1 LPAVFD
7 RNTIYDYV
15 YYPDT
20 QTWKSWQELVN
31 KDESENFP
39 KGTLVQNIVV
49 TTIDTIRYSFIQEY
63 CIQHKIPTIFCG
75 PTGTGKS
82 VYIQEVLL
90 NRLPKDMFDTIEI
103 GFSAQT

>member
-1 LPAVFD
+1 MPAVFD

-49 TTIDTIRYSFIQEY
+49 TTIDTIRYSFI
-63 CIQHKIPTIFCG
+63 
-75 PTGTGKS
+75 
-82 VYIQEVLL
+82 
-90 NRLPKDMFDTIEI
+90 
-103 GFSAQT
+103 